1 MTNFA
6 SRNRIPLTIII
17 IVLWI
22 VLSLVDYK
30 IEGGGSTPIQWALFL
45 TTAVSLIF
53 IHLVAVVN
61 EVEYEEE
68 YYEPSLQDKQI
79 EELTEREDF
88 LVRLGDVKHDQPII
102 EKSEKLN
109 KLSEGWA
116 KNADGSLSK
125 TVFVVQ
131 PIHVTQEEFEEK
143 INNKTINMEKKA
155 ASELKAAK
163 PKPEAIKNYS
173 VGHLPTKYRAIYM
186 DVCGFATSGLVDKSY
201 DDLIKK
207 VRVHGH
213 PFKEDRPHDDLIA
226 FELPFLR
233 LPKEGY
239 FGVK

>member
-6 SRNRIPLTIII
+6 SRNKISLTVIII
-17 IVLWI
+17 LSWI
-22 VLSLVDYK
+22 VLSLADYK
-30 IEGGGSTPIQWALFL
+30 IEGEGSTPIQWVLF
-45 TTAVSLIF
+45 ASMVVSLVF
-53 IHLVAVVN
+53 IHLIAVVN

-68 YYEPSLQDKQI
+68 YYQPNLQDKQT
-79 EELTEREDF
+79 EELTEE
-88 LVRLGDVKHDQPII
+88 Q
-102 EKSEKLN
+102 SEQYLTKYGHLDAAGNEIPDNLKKLHA
-109 KLSEGWA
+109 GWA
-116 KNADGSLSK
+116 KNPDGTVSK

-131 PIHVTQEEFEEK
+131 PIHVTQDEFEEK

-155 ASELKAAK
+155 ASELKAAQ

-186 DVCGFATSGLVDKSY
+186 DVCGFATSGLEDKSY

-207 VRVHGH
+207 VRAHGH
-213 PFKEDRPHDDLIA
+213 QFKEDRPHDNLIA

>member
-6 SRNRIPLTIII
+6 SRNKISLTIII
-17 IVLWI
+17 ILSWI
-22 VLSLVDYK
+22 VLSLADYK
-30 IEGGGSTPIQWALFL
+30 IEGDGSTPIQWVLFSS
-45 TTAVSLIF
+45 TVVSLVF
-53 IHLVAVVN
+53 IHLIAVVN

-68 YYEPSLQDKQI
+68 YYEPSLKDKQK
-79 EELTEREDF
+79 EESTGQEF
-88 LVRLGDVKHDQPII
+88 LVPIGYDPEEI
-102 EKSEKLN
+102 TSNRKN

-116 KNADGSLSK
+116 KNPDGTISK

-131 PIHVTQEEFEEK
+131 PIHVTQDEFEEK

-155 ASELKAAK
+155 ASELKAAQ

-186 DVCGFATSGLVDKSY
+186 DVCGFATSGLEDKSY

-207 VRVHGH
+207 VRAHGH
-213 PFKEDRPHDDLIA
+213 PFKEDRPHDNLIA